1 MSQQTLPSSLGRC
14 TLAVIESSFPEEEEE
29 EKKRI
34 LHTATTITRRKL
46 TAQNKFAS
54 QTHKYFHVLDCNFSY
69 YGLLIIC
76 TRGPEVAMYHE
87 L

>member
-1 MSQQTLPSSLGRC
+1 MSQQTLPSCLGRC
-14 TLAVIESSFPEEEEE
+14 TLAVIESSFPEEEE
-29 EKKRI
+29 KKRI
-34 LHTATTITRRKL
+34 LHTATTISRRKL

-54 QTHKYFHVLDCNFSY
+54 QTHKYFPVLECNFSY

-76 TRGPEVAMYHE
+76 TPGPEVTVYHE